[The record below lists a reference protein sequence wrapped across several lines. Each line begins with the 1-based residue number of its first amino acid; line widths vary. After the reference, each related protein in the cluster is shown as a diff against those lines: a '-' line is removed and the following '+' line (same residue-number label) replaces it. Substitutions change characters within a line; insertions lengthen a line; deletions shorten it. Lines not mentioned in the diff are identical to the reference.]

1 MAIAFKSTLERS
13 KNFVAKSAIFK
24 NRVVQFTIK
33 IAKELE
39 DDDASH
45 MAASVS
51 YFALL
56 SLFPLILGVSSIVGW
71 IADSAPQQQ
80 QVIDFVA
87 GYIPGSEEFVR
98 ESVDSLVKYRG
109 TIGLISVIGLLW
121 AASAVFGSIT
131 RAVNRAWKIR
141 KRGPF
146 YKEKPRQILMA
157 LGLTVLFALSI
168 AITSIF
174 QWAGAIEVGNRTI
187 DDMLGGNGVTVILK
201 LPALIVTLL
210 IFLAIYKFIP
220 YTKTYWDDV
229 WPGALVGALLFEVAK
244 NLFVWYL
251 DNFGNYDQLYGNIA
265 SVVVLMLWAYV
276 SAYIL
281 IIGAEVSS
289 LLSAHR
295 KQRDASS
302 AGKIS

>member
-121 AASAVFGSIT
+121 AASTVFGSIT

-229 WPGALVGALLFEVAK
+229 SPGALVGALLFEVAK